1 MNEVILHY
9 NPKDDRYYL
18 YYGEDYLADSVSMT
32 TIMQIFGPAVEKAQ
46 ESKGEALLSEVIDHC
61 APVIK
66 RMGMWRNGTPRS
78 NTRTP

>member
-1 MNEVILHY
+1 MEVTLNY

-46 ESKGEALLSEVIDHC
+46 ESKGEALLSEVVTTARLLSSVYIVKP
-61 APVIK
+61 A
-66 RMGMWRNGTPRS
+66 
-78 NTRTP
+78 